1 MRSIHNGPAVLR
13 LVGLLKRAEGWDR
26 ERFRDYWVGHHAEI
40 ARALPGLRR
49 YRVTVFESG
58 ERGEEPRYDGMAEL
72 WFDDRTAFEAAFAS
86 GVYRASEGDHPF
98 ISERVVLLSEEEHF
112 IV

>member
-1 MRSIHNGPAVLR
+1 MTR

-26 ERFRDYWVGHHAEI
+26 ERFRAYWVEHHAQV
-40 ARALPGLRR
+40 ARDLPGLRR
-49 YRVTVFESG
+49 YRITIFDGG

-72 WFDDRTAFEAAFAS
+72 WFDDRAAFEAAFAS
-86 GVYRASEGDHPF
+86 PTYRASEADHPF
-98 ISERVVLLSEEEHF
+98 VGERVILLSDEEHS